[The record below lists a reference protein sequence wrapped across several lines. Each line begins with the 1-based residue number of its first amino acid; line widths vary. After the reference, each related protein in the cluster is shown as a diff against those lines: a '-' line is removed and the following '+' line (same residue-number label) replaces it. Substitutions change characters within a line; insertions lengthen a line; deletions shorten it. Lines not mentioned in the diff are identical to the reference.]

1 MSPTRL
7 LFHYTKYL
15 SKRNKLKEFIEPKM
29 INLTTLLDNNR
40 NLDVYKGGNIHGLYR
55 YLENIEYP
63 TTLTTSGQRFHQFG
77 T

>member
-1 MSPTRL
+1 
-7 LFHYTKYL
+7 
-15 SKRNKLKEFIEPKM
+15 M
-29 INLTTLLDNNR
+29 INLTTLLYNNR

-63 TTLTTSGQRFHQFG
+63 TTLTTSGQRFYQFG